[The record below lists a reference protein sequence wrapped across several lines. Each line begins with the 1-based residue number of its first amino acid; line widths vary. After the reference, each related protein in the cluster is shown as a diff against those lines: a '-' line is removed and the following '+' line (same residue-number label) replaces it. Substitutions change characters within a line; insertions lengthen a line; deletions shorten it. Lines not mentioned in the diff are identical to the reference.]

1 MLPCTTLMLV
11 PWATEMS
18 QLCTL
23 QSKHAKSKIFDLE
36 HVRLHS
42 IIVNVTT
49 VFQTSVLSSKFLVVA
64 MNIFGFLLTFEP
76 DPTVFFL
83 TIDHLRPQQSS
94 CYHRLSSCPLVE
106 NFALGQIHV
115 VFLSRT
121 GWFEICDAICVHR
134 Y

>member
-1 MLPCTTLMLV
+1 MLV

-23 QSKHAKSKIFDLE
+23 QSKRAKSKIFDLE
-36 HVRLHS
+36 HVRLHLHS

-64 MNIFGFLLTFEP
+64 MNIFGFLLNFEP

-94 CYHRLSSCPLVE
+94 CYHHLSCCRLVE

-115 VFLSRT
+115 VFLSHT
-121 GWFEICDAICVHR
+121 VWFEICDAICVHC